1 MSDTPPRDPLSSARG
16 ALPDVLVHAAVV
28 GAACLFASLPALLV
42 QSLLG
47 RWDPGLL
54 LDQAAG
60 LLRWALLLGAGVA
73 MAAWR
78 RPSRSGPRAFAECLG
93 LALLIIQ
100 LSLALWIGQGVTAEV
115 TGRGGGGGPSASQ
128 LIPYAWQQ
136 LARPEFYAN
145 LLLLASALYL
155 AAGRRRTRREG
166 LALAAPLEAGQ
177 LVVYLVL
184 VGRADPAAA
193 AGFAVG
199 AVVRVGLMTV
209 GVPLLWW
216 VADRLRPPPT

>member
-1 MSDTPPRDPLSSARG
+1 MSDTPPRDTLPSARG

-28 GAACLFASLPALLV
+28 GAAWVFASLPALLV

-47 RWDPGLL
+47 RWDPLLL

-60 LLRWALLLGAGVA
+60 LLRWALLLGAGAAV
-73 MAAWR
+73 AAWR
-78 RPSRSGPRAFAECLG
+78 RPSRSGRRAFAECAG
-93 LALLIIQ
+93 LALLILE
-100 LSLALWIGQGVTAEV
+100 LSLALWIGQGVTSEV
-115 TGRGGGGGPSASQ
+115 TGRASGGPGASRLMDHVLLQ
-128 LIPYAWQQ
+128 FV
-136 LARPEFYAN
+136 RPEFYAR

-177 LVVYLVL
+177 LVFALV
-184 VGRADPAAA
+184 VIGARDPASA
-193 AGFAVG
+193 AGFAAG
-199 AVVRVGLMTV
+199 AVVRGGLMTV